1 MEFYSASAPCIWSAR
16 SKVRLG
22 EERMINYEEELK
34 KFKPV
39 QEAADVEGTVY
50 SRDMTD
56 MMDLMKEILK
66 ETNPGVRRK

>member
-1 MEFYSASAPCIWSAR
+1 
-16 SKVRLG
+16 
-22 EERMINYEEELK
+22 MIDYEEELK